1 MTSSSV
7 GEKSLTCQEHLFAE
21 KTKEPDEGWVAAQ
34 ITRANN
40 CLFYVDCPA
49 RKLFERKKKF
59 PRMSQI
65 KVLSLAR
72 MMIKSILKRRE
83 EVIRSA
89 NNGKSVHWD

>member
-34 ITRANN
+34 ITRVNN
-40 CLFYVDCPA
+40 CLFMWIA
-49 RKLFERKKKF
+49 RLVNFLKEKNF

-72 MMIKSILKRRE
+72 MIIKSILKRRE

>member
-1 MTSSSV
+1 MTSSSE

-40 CLFYVDCPA
+40 CLFMWIA
-49 RKLFERKKKF
+49 RLVNFLKGKNF

-65 KVLSLAR
+65 KVLSIAR
-72 MMIKSILKRRE
+72 MIIKSIRKRRE

-89 NNGKSVHWD
+89 NNGKSVHLD

>member
-1 MTSSSV
+1 MTRSSV

-49 RKLFERKKKF
+49 RKLFERKNF

-72 MMIKSILKRRE
+72 MVIKSILKRRE

-89 NNGKSVHWD
+89 NNGKSVHSD

>member
-1 MTSSSV
+1 MTNSSV

-40 CLFYVDCPA
+40 CFFMWIA
-49 RKLFERKKKF
+49 RLVNFLKEKNF

-65 KVLSLAR
+65 KVLSIAR
-72 MMIKSILKRRE
+72 MIIKSILKRRE